1 MPTPNITKGQIALDP
16 SNGILYYKNTS
27 NTLVNTSLNWSQSTN
42 SLILT
47 DDAVQINSDISIS
60 GNLVVSGNTTT
71 LNTEVLTV
79 EDNILILNSGV
90 TGAPSLNAGIEVQR
104 GTSNNVVIRWNE
116 NLDKWQL
123 TNDGTN
129 YVNINENVSN
139 ANSWST
145 ARTITLSGDATGSI
159 SIDGTTNVTL
169 ETTVVNDS
177 HDHTASTLTFE
188 LNDATDVTISNPT
201 SNNFLK
207 YNGNAWINNPITIG
221 ADTVGNYVESL
232 VAGTGITLTNATA
245 AEGGTPT
252 IAVTANTFDSYGAA
266 AAAQSAAVAHA
277 DTVSGTAYSN
287 AVTYVNNRVLNDISD
302 VAISNT
308 LANGDFLRYNGD
320 VWINDPVNLATDTVG
335 NYVQSLVAG
344 TGITLTNAAAIEGG
358 TPTIAVTENTFDAYG
373 AAMNSLAAAINYANT
388 VGSTAYSNAVT
399 YVNNRVL
406 DDLSDVTLSNT
417 ANGDFL
423 RYSSAS
429 NAWINDAINLSTDTI
444 GDYVANIIAGDAIEI
459 SNTGGEGS
467 VPTISVALNSID
479 ANHLSLTFEY
489 VENVTAGNNIVVN
502 DQYVG
507 TGSTKDY
514 LISTSATPSFTSVS
528 TTSLSVDGV
537 EIDTSGANSNDQV
550 LRFDTA
556 ANKFIPGLA
565 STVAALADLTDV
577 SNTAPSTGDF
587 LYWNGTTWTPSVPA
601 TGMPIVSDS
610 APGSPISG
618 QLWFQSST
626 ARTFIYYIDSSSP
639 PSSQWVEV
647 GTASSHP
654 DLIVSKVTQV
664 IGDGSSNTAT
674 VTHNLNTRHV
684 MAEVYDNATFET
696 VEARVV
702 RNSLDSI
709 EINFSGNI
717 PVNAYTVVVIG

>member
-1 MPTPNITKGQIALDP
+1 LF
-16 SNGILYYKNTS
+16 Y
-27 NTLVNTSLNWSQSTN
+27 
-42 SLILT
+42 
-47 DDAVQINSDISIS
+47 
-60 GNLVVSGNTTT
+60 
-71 LNTEVLTV
+71 
-79 EDNILILNSGV
+79 
-90 TGAPSLNAGIEVQR
+90 
-104 GTSNNVVIRWNE
+104 
-116 NLDKWQL
+116 
-123 TNDGTN
+123 
-129 YVNINENVSN
+129 
-139 ANSWST
+139 
-145 ARTITLSGDATGSI
+145 
-159 SIDGTTNVTL
+159 
-169 ETTVVNDS
+169 
-177 HDHTASTLTFE
+177 
-188 LNDATDVTISNPT
+188 
-201 SNNFLK
+201 
-207 YNGNAWINNPITIG
+207 
-221 ADTVGNYVESL
+221 
-232 VAGTGITLTNATA
+232 
-245 AEGGTPT
+245 
-252 IAVTANTFDSYGAA
+252 
-266 AAAQSAAVAHA
+266 
-277 DTVSGTAYSN
+277 
-287 AVTYVNNRVLNDISD
+287 
-302 VAISNT
+302 
-308 LANGDFLRYNGD
+308 
-320 VWINDPVNLATDTVG
+320 
-335 NYVQSLVAG
+335 
-344 TGITLTNAAAIEGG
+344 
-358 TPTIAVTENTFDAYG
+358 
-373 AAMNSLAAAINYANT
+373 
-388 VGSTAYSNAVT
+388 
-399 YVNNRVL
+399 
-406 DDLSDVTLSNT
+406 
-417 ANGDFL
+417 
-423 RYSSAS
+423 
-429 NAWINDAINLSTDTI
+429 
-444 GDYVANIIAGDAIEI
+444 
-459 SNTGGEGS
+459 
-467 VPTISVALNSID
+467 
-479 ANHLSLTFEY
+479 
-489 VENVTAGNNIVVN
+489 
-502 DQYVG
+502 QYVG

>member
-489 VENVTAGNNIVVN
+489 VENVTAGNNIV
-502 DQYVG
+502 
-507 TGSTKDY
+507 
-514 LISTSATPSFTSVS
+514 
-528 TTSLSVDGV
+528 LS
-537 EIDTSGANSNDQV
+537 IC
-550 LRFDTA
+550 
-556 ANKFIPGLA
+556 
-565 STVAALADLTDV
+565 
-577 SNTAPSTGDF
+577 
-587 LYWNGTTWTPSVPA
+587 
-601 TGMPIVSDS
+601 
-610 APGSPISG
+610 
-618 QLWFQSST
+618 
-626 ARTFIYYIDSSSP
+626 
-639 PSSQWVEV
+639 
-647 GTASSHP
+647 
-654 DLIVSKVTQV
+654 
-664 IGDGSSNTAT
+664 
-674 VTHNLNTRHV
+674 
-684 MAEVYDNATFET
+684 
-696 VEARVV
+696 
-702 RNSLDSI
+702 RNW
-709 EINFSGNI
+709 IN
-717 PVNAYTVVVIG
+717 

>member
-1 MPTPNITKGQIALDP
+1 
-16 SNGILYYKNTS
+16 
-27 NTLVNTSLNWSQSTN
+27 
-42 SLILT
+42 
-47 DDAVQINSDISIS
+47 
-60 GNLVVSGNTTT
+60 
-71 LNTEVLTV
+71 
-79 EDNILILNSGV
+79 
-90 TGAPSLNAGIEVQR
+90 
-104 GTSNNVVIRWNE
+104 
-116 NLDKWQL
+116 
-123 TNDGTN
+123 
-129 YVNINENVSN
+129 
-139 ANSWST
+139 
-145 ARTITLSGDATGSI
+145 
-159 SIDGTTNVTL
+159 
-169 ETTVVNDS
+169 
-177 HDHTASTLTFE
+177 LTFE